1 MKETTAVFNEQKDGY
16 TPTAPGVYHSHI
28 VELRSRELDDRVV
41 FNFKVRVAEEAAKL
55 DVPKYNKDGD
65 SDEPQIVKNNVG
77 KAVMVKADYMV
88 GREFESRGV
97 WFTPIP
103 PPKERWRNRDYKE
116 ICENIGVEFPVD
128 SKTKDVQL
136 GEIEE
141 SDVLGLPLL
150 SKIGIYEYKNK
161 KSGKTTKQVKVLNA
175 FSWNDGKRLKPEEL
189 ENGVPF

>member
-16 TPTAPGVYHSHI
+16 TPTAPGVYQSHI
-28 VELRSRELDDRVV
+28 IELRSRELDDRVV

-55 DVPKYNKDGD
+55 DVPMYSKDGD
-65 SDEPQIVKNNVG
+65 AGEAQIVKNDVG

-97 WFTPIP
+97 WFTSVP

-116 ICENIGVEFPVD
+116 FCEKVGVVFPTNE
-128 SKTKDVQL
+128 SNETQL

-150 SKIGIYEYKNK
+150 AKIGTYEYKNK
-161 KSGKTTKQVKVLNA
+161 KTGKATKQTKVLSA
-175 FSWNDGKRLKPEEL
+175 FSWHDGKRLKPEEL
-189 ENGVPF
+189 EIEAPF

>member
-16 TPTAPGVYHSHI
+16 TPTAPGVYQSHI
-28 VELRSRELDDRVV
+28 IELRSRELDDRVV

-55 DVPKYNKDGD
+55 DVPMYSKDGD
-65 SDEPQIVKNNVG
+65 AGEAQIVKNDVG

-97 WFTPIP
+97 WFTSVP

-116 ICENIGVEFPVD
+116 FCEKVGVVFPTD
-128 SKTKDVQL
+128 EANDTQL

-150 SKIGIYEYKNK
+150 AKIGTYEYKNK
-161 KSGKTTKQVKVLNA
+161 KTGKVTKQMKVLSA
-175 FSWNDGKRLKPEEL
+175 HPWHDGKRLKPEEL
-189 ENGVPF
+189 EIEAPF

>member
-16 TPTAPGVYHSHI
+16 TPTAPGVYQSHI
-28 VELRSRELDDRVV
+28 IELRSRELDDRVV

-55 DVPKYNKDGD
+55 DVPMYSKDGD
-65 SDEPQIVKNNVG
+65 AGEAQIVKNDVG

-97 WFTPIP
+97 WFTSVP

-116 ICENIGVEFPVD
+116 FCEKVGVVFPTD
-128 SKTKDVQL
+128 EANDTQL

-150 SKIGIYEYKNK
+150 AKIGTYEYKNK
-161 KSGKTTKQVKVLNA
+161 KTGKATKQTKVLSA
-175 FSWNDGKRLKPEEL
+175 FSWHDGKRLKPEEL
-189 ENGVPF
+189 EIEAPF

>member
-16 TPTAPGVYHSHI
+16 TPTAPGVYQSHI
-28 VELRSRELDDRVV
+28 IELRSRELDDRVV

-55 DVPKYNKDGD
+55 DVPMYSKDGD
-65 SDEPQIVKNNVG
+65 ADEPQIVKDDIG
-77 KAVMVKADYMV
+77 KAVMIKADYMV

-97 WFTPIP
+97 WFTSVP

-116 ICENIGVEFPVD
+116 FCEKVGVVFPTYEAND
-128 SKTKDVQL
+128 TQL

-150 SKIGIYEYKNK
+150 AKIGTYEYKNK
-161 KSGKTTKQVKVLNA
+161 KTGKATKQTKVLSA
-175 FSWNDGKRLKPEEL
+175 FSWHDGKRLKPEEL
-189 ENGVPF
+189 EIEAPF